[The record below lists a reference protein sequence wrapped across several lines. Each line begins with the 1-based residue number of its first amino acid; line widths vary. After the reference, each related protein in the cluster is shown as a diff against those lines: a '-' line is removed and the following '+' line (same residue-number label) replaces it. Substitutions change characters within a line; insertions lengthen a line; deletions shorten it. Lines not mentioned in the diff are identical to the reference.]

1 MDAAASP
8 AGRRGLGLFFVLL
21 LVFLYAPIAVL
32 LIFSFNDSLLVSLP
46 LSGFTTK
53 WYRLLL
59 ENEELISSLVVSLK
73 VAAISSV
80 FAVGLGVLAAYA
92 LVRRRVPAKSA
103 VSALLLSPLVI
114 PYVVFGIALLIL
126 FQSLDD
132 FLIPRFGFYFGFGMH
147 TIVIGHIVVS
157 LPYTILLIMPR
168 LEKLGL
174 SVEEAAHDL
183 GASGAST
190 FRRVTLPLLTP
201 SVISSFLIAFTL
213 SFDEYAIASFVAG
226 DVSTYPLFLYGQ
238 VRIRI
243 GLPQMIAISVIV
255 LCASLVFVIAAEV
268 WRRRAEQRLDVR
280 RLGVGAI

>member
-8 AGRRGLGLFFVLL
+8 GGRRGLSVFFVLL
-21 LVFLYAPIAVL
+21 VIFLYAPIAVL
-32 LIFSFNDSLLVSLP
+32 ILFSFNDSILVSLP

-59 ENEELISSLVVSLK
+59 ENQELIAALKNSLI

-80 FAVGLGVLAAYA
+80 IAVLLGVLASYA
-92 LVRRRVPAKSA
+92 LVRREFRSKNAA
-103 VSALLLSPLVI
+103 SALLLSPLVI

-126 FQSLDD
+126 FQAVDD
-132 FLIPRFGFYFGFGMH
+132 VLKPTLGFYFGFGLH
-147 TIVIGHIVVS
+147 TIVIGHVVVS
-157 LPYTILLIMPR
+157 IPYTILTIMPR
-168 LEKLGL
+168 LEKLGTD
-174 SVEEAAHDL
+174 VEEAARDL
-183 GASGAST
+183 GASPGST

-201 SVISSFLIAFTL
+201 AVVSAYLIAFTL

-255 LCASLVFVIAAEV
+255 LLASLLVVVGAEA
-268 WRRRAEQRLDVR
+268 WRRRAERRLD
-280 RLGVGAI
+280 LGTSV

>member
-1 MDAAASP
+1 V
-8 AGRRGLGLFFVLL
+8 FFGVLL
-21 LVFLYAPIAVL
+21 IFLYAPIAVL
-32 LIFSFNDSLLVSLP
+32 VIFSFNDSLLVSLP

-59 ENEELISSLVVSLK
+59 DNEELTSSLQVSL
-73 VAAISSV
+73 VIAGISSV
-80 FAVGLGVLAAYA
+80 VAVGLGVLASYA
-92 LVRRRVPAKSA
+92 LVRRRVPGKGAA
-103 VSALLLSPLVI
+103 SALLLSPLVI

-132 FLIPRFGFYFGFGMH
+132 FLIPRFGFYFGFGVH
-147 TIVIGHIVVS
+147 TIVIGHVVVS
-157 LPYTILLIMPR
+157 IPYTILTIMPR
-168 LEKLGL
+168 LEKLGVA
-174 SVEEAAHDL
+174 VEEAAHDL
-183 GASGAST
+183 GGSSVST

-201 SVISSFLIAFTL
+201 SVISAYLIAFTL

-255 LCASLVFVIAAEV
+255 LVLSLVFVIGVEA
-268 WRRRAEQRLDVR
+268 WRRHAEQRLGMQPV
-280 RLGVGAI
+280 V